1 MFFSEVDEITSEVVL
16 SFSEVVLFCSE
27 GVSFFSEIVSPL
39 PSSRAYT
46 LHNTHVFCLHCLHH
60 PQKNTSQRPNSP
72 LRPCFSTLP
81 FTISLHLCLHLCLHP
96 YSPDF
101 QALSP
106 IGEGVKAICTHYIVY
121 TRVRAREAKGKNR
134 EEAGAGKKG
143 TAPHFAFL
151 FLGFGSGSARQVART
166 SAAR

>member
-1 MFFSEVDEITSEVVL
+1 MFFAFTA
-16 SFSEVVLFCSE
+16 FTTHRKT
-27 GVSFFSEIVSPL
+27 P
-39 PSSRAYT
+39 
-46 LHNTHVFCLHCLHH
+46 HNGLIRLYD
-60 PQKNTSQRPNSP
+60 
-72 LRPCFSTLP
+72 LCFSTPCLL
-81 FTISLHLCLHLCLHP
+81 FSLHLCLHP
-96 YSPDF
+96 YPPDF
-101 QALSP
+101 QAIYP

>member
-1 MFFSEVDEITSEVVL
+1 MFFAFTAFTIHRKTPHNGLIRLYDL
-16 SFSEVVLFCSE
+16 CF
-27 GVSFFSEIVSPL
+27 SPL
-39 PSSRAYT
+39 PFT
-46 LHNTHVFCLHCLHH
+46 L
-60 PQKNTSQRPNSP
+60 S
-72 LRPCFSTLP
+72 
-81 FTISLHLCLHLCLHP
+81 LHLCLHP
-96 YSPDF
+96 YPPDF
-101 QALSP
+101 QPLSP

-121 TRVRAREAKGKNR
+121 TRVRARGMEGKNR